1 MLSGRFIYN
10 ILEIEKVKSLFKFY
24 ETSWTLEAF
33 FQAPIMKKTKTLFLT
48 WKRFIIDENIISSIQ
63 KERKRH

>member
-24 ETSWTLEAF
+24 ETSWKLEAF
-33 FQAPIMKKTKTLFLT
+33 SKLPL
-48 WKRFIIDENIISSIQ
+48 
-63 KERKRH
+63 